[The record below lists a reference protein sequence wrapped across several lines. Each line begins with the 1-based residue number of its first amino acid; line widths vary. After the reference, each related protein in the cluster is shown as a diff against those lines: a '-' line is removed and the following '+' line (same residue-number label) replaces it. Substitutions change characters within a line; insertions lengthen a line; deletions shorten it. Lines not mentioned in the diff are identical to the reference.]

1 MRLWF
6 KTHRVLGWLL
16 PLIGAAILA
25 GMVGNERLP
34 SLHIT
39 GMYLEG
45 FPVQILSPALAA
57 TAVIGSLSTPAPRAR
72 ITAARSIPA
81 IETLYTLA
89 MIALAGLITETLTL
103 WSSSGEFG
111 VFTRNLTAMVGA
123 GLIVR
128 TFLGGGFGTLTPLI
142 WGVVLLATGN
152 PEGDRGF
159 SWVALPALTRAT
171 LVGATGL
178 LLLGLALNAIRA
190 MRHPP
195 S

>member
-1 MRLWF
+1 TRDFRGYRGPHRGSDDHDPHLRPGPPAMRLWF

-57 TAVIGSLSTPAPRAR
+57 TAVIGSLSTPVPRAR

-89 MIALAGLITETLTL
+89 MIAL
-103 WSSSGEFG
+103 
-111 VFTRNLTAMVGA
+111 
-123 GLIVR
+123 
-128 TFLGGGFGTLTPLI
+128 
-142 WGVVLLATGN
+142 
-152 PEGDRGF
+152 
-159 SWVALPALTRAT
+159 
-171 LVGATGL
+171 
-178 LLLGLALNAIRA
+178 
-190 MRHPP
+190 
-195 S
+195 